1 MVDGVSVTVLSTLG
15 KRLFR
20 RVLMPFTFASFAFA
34 HLASAVPDGLTTVA
48 ERSGFQKT
56 GRYDEVIALCSAFEK
71 AYPQNVRVVEFGRT
85 PEGRPMLA
93 LIASRTGA
101 LTAAEAQK
109 RALPVLLVQG
119 GIHAGEID
127 GKDAGFLA
135 LRETLENR
143 SAKRAL
149 EKQVL
154 IFVPVFNVDGH
165 ERFRGWNRPNQRGPE
180 EMGWRTTAQ
189 NFNLNR
195 DYVKADTPEMQAML
209 RLVNEWDP
217 LACID
222 LHVTDGAKFE
232 HGVSVQVD
240 PARSGDIELQ
250 TIGVAFRDAVIADL
264 AAQGSLPLPF
274 YPAFVSA
281 DDPASGFADN
291 VPPPRFSNGYFQLR
305 NRFGM
310 LVETHSWKDYATRV
324 RITRNAIVSVLDQV
338 GQHGADWLKTAREA
352 DARAARLGGQDVP
365 LDFTVTEKSR
375 TIEFRG
381 YEYTRTPSDISGT
394 IMVRYDETKPQIWK
408 LPLRDEL
415 KATMTATAPAVGYLV
430 PVAYAS
436 WLAPKLKQQGIEFRV
451 LNSPQRD
458 AAVET
463 FRVEE
468 TKLASESFENHQA
481 LAVEGV
487 WKPETRDLLPG
498 ALFVPIAQAKARLVM
513 AILEARAPDS
523 LLAWGEFNIA
533 FELKEY
539 MEDYVAEEVAR
550 EQLAGNPGLN
560 AEFQKKLRDDPA
572 FAKSPTARLQFFMRR
587 HPSWDER
594 LNLYPILRTA
604 TVPK

>member
-1 MVDGVSVTVLSTLG
+1 
-15 KRLFR
+15 
-20 RVLMPFTFASFAFA
+20 
-34 HLASAVPDGLTTVA
+34 
-48 ERSGFQKT
+48 
-56 GRYDEVIALCSAFEK
+56 
-71 AYPQNVRVVEFGRT
+71 
-85 PEGRPMLA
+85 
-93 LIASRTGA
+93 
-101 LTAAEAQK
+101 
-109 RALPVLLVQG
+109 
-119 GIHAGEID
+119 
-127 GKDAGFLA
+127 
-135 LRETLENR
+135 
-143 SAKRAL
+143 
-149 EKQVL
+149 
-154 IFVPVFNVDGH
+154 
-165 ERFRGWNRPNQRGPE
+165 
-180 EMGWRTTAQ
+180 
-189 NFNLNR
+189 
-195 DYVKADTPEMQAML
+195 
-209 RLVNEWDP
+209 
-217 LACID
+217 
-222 LHVTDGAKFE
+222 
-232 HGVSVQVD
+232 
-240 PARSGDIELQ
+240 
-250 TIGVAFRDAVIADL
+250 
-264 AAQGSLPLPF
+264 
-274 YPAFVSA
+274 
-281 DDPASGFADN
+281 N

-324 RITRNAIVSVLDQV
+324 RITRNAIVSVLAQI
-338 GQHGADWLKTAREA
+338 GQHGADWLKIAREA

-365 LDFTVTEKSR
+365 LDFAVTEKSR

-394 IMVRYDETKPQIWK
+394 IMVRYEETKPQIWK

-415 KATMTATAPAVGYLV
+415 KATMTATAPAIGYLV

-436 WLAPKLKQQGIEFRV
+436 WLAPKLKQQGIEFRI

-463 FRVEE
+463 FRVEK
-468 TKLASESFENHQA
+468 TKFTSESFENHQA

-487 WKPETRDLLPG
+487 WKPEARDLRPG